1 MMDDSHRAFLDG
13 KSFAVAGASS
23 DRDKYGNLVF
33 RKLVASG
40 RDVMPINP
48 KGGTIE
54 GADAFASISDLPNAP
69 ESLSIVTPPPV
80 TGEVIQDA
88 IEAGV
93 KHIWVQPGAVNA
105 EASALA
111 RSAGI
116 NVIDDGACVLV
127 VLGQEHVAE

>member
-1 MMDDSHRAFLDG
+1 MDDLHRAFLDG
-13 KSFAVAGASS
+13 ESFAVAGASN
-23 DRDKYGNLVF
+23 DRDKYGNIIF
-33 RKLVASG
+33 RRLVASG

-54 GADAFASISDLPNAP
+54 GADAFASIADLPNVP
-69 ESLSIVTPPPV
+69 ESLSVVTPPSV
-80 TGEVIQDA
+80 TGQVIQQA

-93 KHIWVQPGAVNA
+93 KHIWVQPGAVND
-105 EASALA
+105 EASAQA